1 MEINNFYNIS
11 RMLAVTRSLPLDR
24 SKTLRFHYV
33 GSAFDGNAVRIMCDD
48 GSLSLFK
55 KDRI

>member
-11 RMLAVTRSLPLDR
+11 RTLAVTRSLPLGR

-33 GSAFDGNAVRIMCDD
+33 GSAFDGNVVRIMCND
-48 GSLSLFK
+48 GSLSLLK
-55 KDRI
+55 MDRI